1 MENYIMLNSSE
12 NPVWCEKYRPK
23 TIEDTILPESIKKT
37 FAKYR
42 DGGDIPNLIINGNSG
57 IGKTSSARAL
67 LNEIDADFIL
77 INASMHGNID
87 TLRTEISSF
96 ASTVSFTGRRK
107 FVILDEAD
115 FLTAATQASLRGFM
129 EETSKN
135 CGFILTCNIKSK
147 IIDPLHS
154 RCAVIDFQMPPTNSK
169 EGAKIAQQIYKRS
182 AGILDKEGV
191 KYEPK
196 VLILLVQKHYPDFR
210 RLLNELQRASATGN
224 IDSESLSVDSRGPI
238 ENLVRL
244 LREKNFKEMRDWA
257 SENANISSDQVFR
270 SLYDKAYNWVEP
282 ADIPN
287 LVLLIGEYSYK
298 QAFVADK
305 EINLAAFL
313 TQVMAEISFKKNQE

>member
-1 MENYIMLNSSE
+1 MLNE
-12 NPVWCEKYRPK
+12 NPVWAEKYRPK
-23 TIEDTILPESIKKT
+23 TIEDIIAPDFIKKT
-37 FAKYR
+37 FMKYR
-42 DGGDIPNLIINGNSG
+42 DGGDIPNLIINSG
-57 IGKTSSARAL
+57 AGTGKTSISRAL

-87 TLRTEISSF
+87 TLRNEIASF

-129 EETSKN
+129 EETSAN
-135 CGFILTCNIKSK
+135 CGFILTCNTKSK

-169 EGAKIAQQIYKRS
+169 EGAKIAQQIYKRC

-224 IDSESLSVDSRGPI
+224 IDSESLSIDSRGPI
-238 ENLVRL
+238 ETLVKL
-244 LREKNFKEMRDWA
+244 LSEKNFKGMRDWA
-257 SENANISSDQVFR
+257 SENSNISSDQVFR

-282 ADIPN
+282 SDIPN

-313 TQVMAEISFKKNQE
+313 TQVMSEISFKKNQE

>member
-1 MENYIMLNSSE
+1 MLNE
-12 NPVWCEKYRPK
+12 NPVWAEKYRPK
-23 TIEDTILPESIKKT
+23 TIEELIAPDFIKKT
-37 FAKYR
+37 FMKYR
-42 DGGDIPNLIINGNSG
+42 DGGDIPNLIINSG
-57 IGKTSSARAL
+57 AGTGKTSISRAL

-87 TLRTEISSF
+87 TLRNEIASF

-129 EETSKN
+129 EETSAN
-135 CGFILTCNIKSK
+135 CGFILTCNTKSK

-169 EGAKIAQQIYKRS
+169 EGAKIAQQIYKRCS
-182 AGILDKEGV
+182 GILDKEGV

-224 IDSESLSVDSRGPI
+224 IDSESLSIDSRGPI
-238 ENLVRL
+238 ETLVKL
-244 LREKNFKEMRDWA
+244 LSEKNFKGMRDWA
-257 SENANISSDQVFR
+257 SENSNISSDQVFR

-282 ADIPN
+282 SDIPN

-313 TQVMAEISFKKNQE
+313 TQVMSEISFKKNQE